1 MNGANNAGGKLNL
14 SGTYGLGLDMEPW
27 AYEARGR
34 RQGRETGRRE
44 GYSTGYSSG
53 YSSGMSVG
61 NDEGL
66 ISGIGIGGQIAWNRA
81 NAIIDQLRADFS
93 NERDEA
99 NRVSVSMN
107 ALRRTI
113 ETLIEKNPNSASYIR
128 RLFKKNYEDEVRSAF
143 QEGSLK
149 VEPHLDP
156 VFKKNAP
163 RMSKFLQKTL
173 W

>member
-1 MNGANNAGGKLNL
+1 MNGSNNAGGKLNL

-34 RQGRETGRRE
+34 IQGHETGRQE

-81 NAIIDQLRADFS
+81 NAIIEK
-93 NERDEA
+93 ERIHA
-99 NRVSVSMN
+99 NRMIVYLSATRR
-107 ALRRTI
+107 AL
-113 ETLIEKNPNSASYIR
+113 ETLIEKNPKAASYIR
-128 RLFKKNYEDEVRSAF
+128 RLVKENYEDEVRKSIETGALYNPPHMDPEF
-143 QEGSLK
+143 SEYSPQMKNFFIK
-149 VEPHLDP
+149 VLY
-156 VFKKNAP
+156 
-163 RMSKFLQKTL
+163 
-173 W
+173 

>member
-1 MNGANNAGGKLNL
+1 MNGSNNAGGKLNL

-34 RQGRETGRRE
+34 RQGHETGRQE

-81 NAIIDQLRADFS
+81 NAIIDQLRDDF
-93 NERDEA
+93 NKERSHA
-99 NRVSVSMN
+99 NRLGVSVN
-107 ALRRTI
+107 ALRRTL
-113 ETLIEKNPNSASYIR
+113 ETLIEKNPKAASYIR
-128 RLFKKNYEDEVRSAF
+128 RVFRENYEDEVKDWMRDGMIYMA
-143 QEGSLK
+143 
-149 VEPHLDP
+149 PHVDP
-156 VFKKNAP
+156 QFP
-163 RMSKFLQKTL
+163 DDSKIKRFIISSYR
-173 W
+173 

>member
-1 MNGANNAGGKLNL
+1 MNGSNNAGGKLNL
-14 SGTYGLGLDMEPW
+14 SGTYGLGLEMDPW

-34 RQGRETGRRE
+34 NRGIEIGRQE
-44 GYSTGYSSG
+44 GYSSG
-53 YSSGMSVG
+53 YSSGISVG

-66 ISGIGIGGQIAWNRA
+66 ISGIGIGADIAWNEA
-81 NAIIDQLRADFS
+81 NAIIDQLKVDFS

-113 ETLIEKNPNSASYIR
+113 ETLIDKNPNSASYIR

>member
-1 MNGANNAGGKLNL
+1 MNGSNNAGGKINL

-34 RQGRETGRRE
+34 RQGRETGRQE

-81 NAIIDQLRADFS
+81 NAIIDQLKADF
-93 NERDEA
+93 NEERSDY
-99 NRVSVSMN
+99 NRLTVVLN
-107 ALRRTI
+107 ALRMAV
-113 ETLIEKNPNSASYIR
+113 EVLIVENPKAAGHIRKVFAISY
-128 RLFKKNYEDEVRSAF
+128 NNEVRDAIHRGVINMPPHMNHSF
-143 QEGSLK
+143 VENSPKMLKFIIKSL
-149 VEPHLDP
+149 
-156 VFKKNAP
+156 
-163 RMSKFLQKTL
+163 
-173 W
+173 

>member
-128 RLFKKNYEDEVRSAF
+128 RLFKKN
-143 QEGSLK
+143 GSSRIS
-149 VEPHLDP
+149 VGAIGRFR
-156 VFKKNAP
+156 VAGAGNW
-163 RMSKFLQKTL
+163 Q
-173 W
+173 

>member
-1 MNGANNAGGKLNL
+1 MNGSNNAGGKINL
-14 SGTYGLGLDMEPW
+14 SGTYGLGLEMDPW

-34 RQGRETGRRE
+34 NRGIEIGRQE
-44 GYSTGYSSG
+44 GYSSG
-53 YSSGMSVG
+53 YSSGISVG

-66 ISGIGIGGQIAWNRA
+66 ISGIGIGADIAWNEA
-81 NAIIDQLRADFS
+81 NAIIDQLKVDFS

-113 ETLIEKNPNSASYIR
+113 ETLIDKNPNSASYIR